1 MNSRNIIGENSHVVL
16 FLTRERKEYFIICI
30 EKKLLSNHIL
40 TVLWLLAIYNP
51 TTEFWSQKYLVL
63 SKYDWWM
70 ILTQVI
76 NFFYRIYV
84 IMWPAYSGH
93 KYKKCIR
100 FFQTCCFGWHF
111 GRIIIRHALWHLFS
125 HIVEPLRSW
134 NTALSVCPWQEW
146 YKIWE
151 KTVITRFQ

>member
-30 EKKLLSNHIL
+30 EKNLLSNYI
-40 TVLWLLAIYNP
+40 TIVLSLLAIYNP

-76 NFFYRIYV
+76 KIFSKQNLCDQHIQVTSTKNTLGFFKRVVLVGILV
-84 IMWPAYSGH
+84 D
-93 KYKKCIR
+93 
-100 FFQTCCFGWHF
+100 
-111 GRIIIRHALWHLFS
+111 IRHALWHLFS

-151 KTVITRFQ
+151 KTVISRFQ